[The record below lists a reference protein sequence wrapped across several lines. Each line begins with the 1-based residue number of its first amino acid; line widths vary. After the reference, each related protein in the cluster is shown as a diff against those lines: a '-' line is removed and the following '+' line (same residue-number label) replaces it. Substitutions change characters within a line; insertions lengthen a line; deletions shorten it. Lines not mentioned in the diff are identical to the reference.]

1 MAIGEG
7 FPDVLAAAQAGDHA
21 ALTAI
26 YRDVAPLVLGYLR
39 SNRVIDADDVGGDV
53 FVSLVQK
60 ISTFEGSEH
69 QFRSW
74 LLTITHRR
82 MVDHIRREV
91 RVPEPTPIDDRVH
104 TATREPPS
112 TERDA
117 LANLASQDLT
127 DAMDALSPLQRSVVM
142 LRVLADLTVPEI
154 ARVMDKPESAVKAL
168 LRRAIS
174 NLSRA
179 AKGEALDDRSAP

>member
-1 MAIGEG
+1 VAIGEG
-7 FPDVLAAAQAGDHA
+7 FPDVLVAAQAGDPA
-21 ALTAI
+21 ALTTI
-26 YRDVAPLVLGYLR
+26 YRDVSPLVLGYLR
-39 SNRVIDADDVGGDV
+39 SNRVVDAEDVAGDV

-60 ISTFEGSEH
+60 ISSFQGTEH

-91 RVPEPTPIDDRVH
+91 RAPEPTPIDERAHVS
-104 TATREPPS
+104 TSEPPS
-112 TERDA
+112 TEREA
-117 LANLASQDLT
+117 LANLASHELT
-127 DAMDALSPLQRSVVM
+127 AAMDALSPLQRSVVM

-168 LRRAIS
+168 LRRAVA

-179 AKGEALDDRSAP
+179 AKGDAVDDRRSS